1 MDTVTIG
8 IIGLAILFIFL
19 AIGVPVGTGM
29 AIVGFLGLFYLVSGS
44 AAIAKLIIVP
54 FGIVSNYEWCVLPLF
69 LLMAE
74 VVFVSNMGSDLFNL
88 SRKWLARLPGGLA
101 IATIAGCA
109 AFGAVTASS
118 VASTATMGLVAKPEM
133 DKYNYHPQLSTGC
146 IAAGSSLSSL
156 IPPSGV
162 LIIYGILT
170 QTSIGKLFI
179 AGIIPGILE
188 ALFYIVTIFIICR
201 FNPSFGPR
209 AESTTLKEKILAF
222 KDSGEII
229 ALMVFVIAG
238 LLIGLFTPTEAGA
251 VGCGG
256 AIVASLFRRR
266 LDSSKFK
273 TAILETLKTTGMIYG
288 ILIGAFILNN
298 FISVTRIPT
307 YLADFTSRLSLP
319 SLGIL
324 IAIMFIYLFL
334 GCFLD
339 AAAMQVLT
347 VPIFFP
353 LIIALGINPI
363 WFGILMTRAME
374 IAMITPPVGMNVYVM
389 SAAAPDVPMQT
400 IFKGIIPFLIAD
412 ILNVL
417 VLIFVPSLVL
427 FLPNMM
433 M

>member
-417 VLIFVPSLVL
+417 LLVFVPSLVL